1 MLGDIIADSR
11 ATSPGIRTVVNEPVV
26 QRASARSG
34 KLLRHVVCGHLMAE
48 CRHLVADRAVADAI
62 G

>member
-1 MLGDIIADSR
+1 LQALCRGAAVILPPS
-11 ATSPGIRTVVNEPVV
+11 TVVNEPVV
-26 QRASARSG
+26 QRASAGSR